1 MTDQAKTVAH
11 RTPEPAG
18 GETALKRW
26 TEKAVTLMAAHGRLA
41 MWNAARGLKA
51 VASLP
56 RRLRTLISY
65 NHFAAFKQQTGFVQA
80 ADHGLPGLRNW
91 VAELR
96 GQLLGAA
103 EMLGDFGKL
112 SAAQVA
118 EIRKGPG
125 GGASAHDAGVLPP
138 RSRDNTAPMLDLTP
152 VTNQVGAAAGEVGAK
167 VLQPLNLGASKGS
180 ASQLDLE
187 QLRDQRNR
195 LWTLLVAGHSD
206 LSAAGYWQ
214 WREQFRA
221 HVPALQARVG

>member
-18 GETALKRW
+18 GETALKGR
-26 TEKAVTLMAAHGRLA
+26 TEKAVTVMADHGRLA

-118 EIRKGPG
+118 EIRKGRG
-125 GGASAHDAGVLPP
+125 AGASAHDAGVLAQLF
-138 RSRDNTAPMLDLTP
+138 RDNWATVQGLTP
-152 VTNQVGAAAGEVGAK
+152 VTKELVEEAGEVGAK
-167 VLQPLNLGASKGS
+167 SLQVLKPGAGKGS
-180 ASQLDLE
+180 ATQLELE
-187 QLRDQRNR
+187 RLRDLRNL

-206 LSAAGYWQ
+206 LRAAGYWQ